1 MKADGKRFP
10 HQWHQGGAR
19 SVCSEC
25 TDTST
30 RMPDRSSAAS
40 SHFAHD
46 EGDILDVSGL
56 YVCTPQTAGADLRPQ
71 GLHAETQEDITDV
84 NGLYYTAKAMLPLQ
98 EEPPPLPAGW
108 IAKEL
113 EEPPPLP
120 CGEAAV
126 YCEDCEMWLNGPT
139 QWEDHKIG
147 KKHKKNIQGA
157 GPASATPKP
166 KDKGIEIPKLTAAL
180 IEQSALWD
188 DAVSTYCLSVYR
200 RAALRSRI

>member
-1 MKADGKRFP
+1 MKTVLKKSSPYQFG
-10 HQWHQGGAR
+10 HGGAR
-19 SVCSEC
+19 SVTSDVS
-25 TDTST
+25 TDIGTES
-30 RMPDRSSAAS
+30 SSWSAAS
-40 SHFAHD
+40 LLSTVIDARAPPD
-46 EGDILDVSGL
+46 SWARKQTLYEG
-56 YVCTPQTAGADLRPQ
+56 T
-71 GLHAETQEDITDV
+71 EEDITDV
-84 NGLYYTAKAMLPLQ
+84 NGLYYTVKAMPPLQ

-147 KKHKKNIQGA
+147 KKHKKHIQGA

-166 KDKGIEIPKLTAAL
+166 KDKGIEIPKATAAL
-180 IEQSALWD
+180 IEQAALWD
-188 DAVSTYCLSVYR
+188 DAVINRYCLSLYR

>member
-1 MKADGKRFP
+1 MKTVLKKSSPYQFG
-10 HQWHQGGAR
+10 HGGAR
-19 SVCSEC
+19 SVTSDVS
-25 TDTST
+25 TDIGTES
-30 RMPDRSSAAS
+30 SSWSAAS
-40 SHFAHD
+40 LLSTVIDARAPPD
-46 EGDILDVSGL
+46 SWARKQTLYEG
-56 YVCTPQTAGADLRPQ
+56 T
-71 GLHAETQEDITDV
+71 EEDITDV
-84 NGLYYTAKAMLPLQ
+84 NGLYYTAKAMPPLQ